1 VKPVLTAAEAEIPG
15 RKIMVV
21 NPNTTVSMTDMV
33 VAAAQRVA
41 APGTRVVGGTATRGV
56 DSVESNLD
64 EVWGALGVVEQVG
77 AGEEQGVDGYVIA
90 CFGDTGL
97 AAAKEIGLGPAV
109 GMTEAALFTAA
120 LVATR
125 FCVVTLPPR
134 TREQSH
140 RVLRETGLAGRC
152 TVRAIDV
159 RVSEL
164 TGDPGPAGGAGPAGG
179 SGLILDAMRIEAD
192 LALAE
197 DAAEA
202 IVLGCAGLAH
212 LVEPL
217 QQHLGVPVIDGVAA
231 GLKMVEGLLAL
242 GLSTSRAG
250 TYARPRR
257 AGG

>member
-1 VKPVLTAAEAEIPG
+1 MRPDLVATE
-15 RKIMVV
+15 RRIMVV
-21 NPNTTVSMTDMV
+21 NPNTMVSMTEMV
-33 VAAAQRVA
+33 VAAARRVA

-56 DSVESNLD
+56 DSVESNVD

-77 AGEEQGVDGYVIA
+77 AGEAQGVDGYVIA

-97 AAAKEIGLGPAV
+97 AAAKEVALGPAV

-120 LVATR
+120 LLAAR

-134 TREQSH
+134 TREQSY
-140 RVLRETGLAGRC
+140 RVLRQTGLTDRC

-164 TGDPGPAGGAGPAGG
+164 TGGSGPGGG
-179 SGLILDAMRIEAD
+179 SPQILEAMRLEANR
-192 LALAE
+192 ALAE

-202 IVLGCAGLAH
+202 IVLGCAGLAD

-231 GLKMVEGLLAL
+231 GIKMVEGLLAL

-250 TYARPRR
+250 TFARPDGTGR
-257 AGG
+257 